1 MTPANTVEHYIST
14 LPLER
19 QEPMTRL
26 REVIRDN
33 LPEGFQEV
41 MTNTPSWVVP
51 LAIFPEGYH
60 CTKDTPLPYMSIAS
74 QKNFI
79 ALYHFGIYVD
89 QELLHWFMKEYPK
102 HIKTKLDMGKSCIR
116 FKKIEQIS
124 YELIGELATK
134 RTVDD
139 WIASYKEALDR

>member
-1 MTPANTVEHYIST
+1 
-14 LPLER
+14 
-19 QEPMTRL
+19 MTRL

-139 WIASYKEALDR
+139 WTASYKETLDR